1 MTLYKRIVS
10 VGSAFAFASLT
21 VSADATPRWISGDT
35 AAPEKPAPVLVKEFT
50 AAIAVVMGLIL
61 LMGIKITT
69 CNPVILVFGVVT
81 VSVLFWI
88 CASI

>member
-1 MTLYKRIVS
+1 MVKELQYET
-10 VGSAFAFASLT
+10 
-21 VSADATPRWISGDT
+21 
-35 AAPEKPAPVLVKEFT
+35 VLVRMVMALI